1 MPNPIL
7 IRKNL
12 IWCTRKF
19 WPSSSHPPRD
29 FVAIKERGEEAR
41 VSPFGKGG
49 LRGIFSQI
57 VEPWVTA
64 EISPDPS
71 FTKRGNHKLPPLKGE
86 DVGNLLRARKTFATL
101 IVALSVSL
109 GAVAIACPA
118 TLERVRVGYS
128 VGGLIPFPVV
138 VACENK
144 FFEHLGLDVELIN
157 IPPTLAVTALV
168 SGDLQYVIFAG
179 TTLNAAVRG
188 FPVKLVMVYN
198 DRPLFSLMS
207 RPEIRSVKE
216 MKGKVLGIASLTSGE
231 SFLSRR
237 LLKEAGVD
245 PEREVTLR
253 SIGNTPD
260 RLVALRTGVVDATT
274 LTVPVDIQAEK
285 QGLRR
290 LAFMGEILESI
301 NGGLGVS
308 ERWIQQRP
316 EQIRK
321 MITGVFRGMAHAR
334 AHRQESIGL
343 VMSKWKMERDVAE
356 KAFDLMLRTWSDN
369 GQSSDQALQ
378 VGIEESLKFSSNKQ
392 TVALSRVADFNFVRE
407 VYRELRE
414 K

>member
-1 MPNPIL
+1 MGIL
-7 IRKNL
+7 IAFT
-12 IWCTRKF
+12 ITFVQPVGAATR
-19 WPSSSHPPRD
+19 D
-29 FVAIKERGEEAR
+29 IER
-41 VSPFGKGG
+41 
-49 LRGIFSQI
+49 I
-57 VEPWVTA
+57 
-64 EISPDPS
+64 
-71 FTKRGNHKLPPLKGE
+71 
-86 DVGNLLRARKTFATL
+86 
-101 IVALSVSL
+101 
-109 GAVAIACPA
+109 
-118 TLERVRVGYS
+118 RVGYS

-138 VACENK
+138 VARENK

-188 FPVKLVMVYN
+188 LPVKLVMVYN

-216 MKGKVLGIASLTSGE
+216 MKGKVLGVASLTSGE

-245 PEREVTLR
+245 PEREVSLR

-260 RLVALRTGVVDATT
+260 RLIALRTGVVDATT

-285 QGLRR
+285 QGLTR
-290 LAFMGEILESI
+290 LAFMGELLESI
-301 NGGLGVS
+301 SGGLGVS

-316 EQIRK
+316 DQIRK
-321 MITGVFRGMAHAR
+321 MITGVFRGMAYSQT
-334 AHRQESIGL
+334 HRQESITL
-343 VMSKWKMERDVAE
+343 VMSKWKMERDIAE
-356 KAFDLMLRTWSDN
+356 KAFDLMLKTWSDN
-369 GQSSDQALQ
+369 GQASDPALQ
-378 VGIEESLKFSSNKQ
+378 AGIEESLKVSSSKQ
-392 TVALSRVADFNFVRE
+392 SVPLSRVADFNFVRE

>member
-1 MPNPIL
+1 MSKAISHMRSTRKSKMHSLLLSNAFRSVIL
-7 IRKNL
+7 IAFT
-12 IWCTRKF
+12 IVFVQAVGAATR
-19 WPSSSHPPRD
+19 D
-29 FVAIKERGEEAR
+29 IER
-41 VSPFGKGG
+41 
-49 LRGIFSQI
+49 IQ
-57 VEPWVTA
+57 
-64 EISPDPS
+64 
-71 FTKRGNHKLPPLKGE
+71 
-86 DVGNLLRARKTFATL
+86 
-101 IVALSVSL
+101 
-109 GAVAIACPA
+109 
-118 TLERVRVGYS
+118 VGYS

-138 VACENK
+138 VARENK
-144 FFEHLGLDVELIN
+144 FFEQLGLDVELIN

-188 FPVKLVMVYN
+188 LPVKLVMVYN

-207 RPEIRSVKE
+207 RPEIRSIKE

-301 NGGLGVS
+301 SGGLGVS

-316 EQIRK
+316 DQIKK

-343 VMSKWKMERDVAE
+343 VMSKWKMERDIAE
-356 KAFDLMLRTWSDN
+356 KAFDLMLKTWSDN
-369 GQSSDQALQ
+369 GQASDQALQ
-378 VGIEESLKFSSNKQ
+378 VGIEESLKVSSSKQ
-392 TVALSRVADFNFVRE
+392 SVPISRVADFNFVRE
-407 VYRELRE
+407 VFRELKE

>member
-1 MPNPIL
+1 MPIKNTPMLRCAQLPRFRRLRAYGLWHRVRTFQPNAIGHQPYAKYLVVL
-7 IRKNL
+7 IAFAVASTQTAGAA
-12 IWCTRKF
+12 TR
-19 WPSSSHPPRD
+19 D
-29 FVAIKERGEEAR
+29 LERVR
-41 VSPFGKGG
+41 VGYSVGG
-49 LRGIFSQI
+49 LIPFP
-57 VEPWVTA
+57 VVA
-64 EISPDPS
+64 
-71 FTKRGNHKLPPLKGE
+71 
-86 DVGNLLRARKTFATL
+86 VG
-101 IVALSVSL
+101 VSL
-109 GAVAIACPA
+109 GAAAIACPA

-138 VACENK
+138 IAKENNL
-144 FFEHLGLDVELIN
+144 FEPLGLEIELIN

-301 NGGLGVS
+301 SGGLGVS

-316 EQIRK
+316 DQIKR
-321 MITGVFRGMAHAR
+321 MISGVFRGMAHAR

-343 VMSKWKMERDVAE
+343 VMSKWKIERDVAE
-356 KAFDLMLRTWSDN
+356 KALDLMMKTWSDN
-369 GQSSDQALQ
+369 GQASDQALQ
-378 VGIEESLKFSSNKQ
+378 AGIEESLKVSSSKQ

>member
-1 MPNPIL
+1 ML
-7 IRKNL
+7 
-12 IWCTRKF
+12 WCTKKF
-19 WPSSSHPPRD
+19 WSPLRHPTRD
-29 FVAIKERGEEAR
+29 FVATKDGGTEAR
-41 VSPFGKGG
+41 VSPFAKGG
-49 LRGIFSQI
+49 LREIFAHI
-57 VEPWVTA
+57 VEPRVTA
-64 EISPDPS
+64 EISPIPA
-71 FTKRGNHKLPPLKGE
+71 FTKWGNPKIPPVWE
-86 DVGNLLRARKTFATL
+86 MAVRNLLSPGKLF
-101 IVALSVSL
+101 VALGFAVVL
-109 GAVAIACPA
+109 GLASTTYTA

-138 VACENK
+138 VARENK
-144 FFEHLGLDVELIN
+144 LFEPLGLEIELIN

-188 FPVKLVMVYN
+188 LPVKLVMVYN

-216 MKGKVLGIASLTSGE
+216 MKGKVLGVASLTSGE

-245 PEREVTLR
+245 PEKEITLR
-253 SIGNTPD
+253 TIGNTPD
-260 RLVALRTGVVDATT
+260 RLVALKTGVVDATT

-285 QGLRR
+285 LGLRR

-316 EQIRK
+316 DQIKK
-321 MITGVFRGMAHAR
+321 MITGVFRGMAYAR
-334 AHRQESIGL
+334 THRPESIAL

-356 KAFDLMLRTWSDN
+356 KAFDLMLSTWSES
-369 GQSSDQALQ
+369 GTASDQAVQ
-378 VGIEESLKFSSNKQ
+378 IGIEESLKVSSSKQ
-392 TVALSRVADFNFVRE
+392 TVPLSRVIDFSFVRD
-407 VYRELRE
+407 VSREL
-414 K
+414 KTK

>member
-138 VACENK
+138 VARENR

-188 FPVKLVMVYN
+188 LPVK
-198 DRPLFSLMS
+198 
-207 RPEIRSVKE
+207 
-216 MKGKVLGIASLTSGE
+216 
-231 SFLSRR
+231 
-237 LLKEAGVD
+237 
-245 PEREVTLR
+245 
-253 SIGNTPD
+253 
-260 RLVALRTGVVDATT
+260 
-274 LTVPVDIQAEK
+274 
-285 QGLRR
+285 
-290 LAFMGEILESI
+290 
-301 NGGLGVS
+301 
-308 ERWIQQRP
+308 
-316 EQIRK
+316 
-321 MITGVFRGMAHAR
+321 
-334 AHRQESIGL
+334 
-343 VMSKWKMERDVAE
+343 
-356 KAFDLMLRTWSDN
+356 
-369 GQSSDQALQ
+369 
-378 VGIEESLKFSSNKQ
+378 
-392 TVALSRVADFNFVRE
+392 
-407 VYRELRE
+407 
-414 K
+414 

>member
-1 MPNPIL
+1 ML
-7 IRKNL
+7 
-12 IWCTRKF
+12 WCTKKF
-19 WPSSSHPPRD
+19 CSAIPHLTRD
-29 FVAIKERGEEAR
+29 FVAIKDGGEEAR
-41 VSPFGKGG
+41 VSLFAKGG
-49 LRGIFSQI
+49 LRGIFAHT
-57 VEPWVTA
+57 VEPPVTA
-64 EISPDPS
+64 EISPNPS
-71 FTKRGNHKLPPLKGE
+71 FTTFTKRGNPKIPLLWEKAVRNLSSAGKLFAALIFT
-86 DVGNLLRARKTFATL
+86 VGVVLE
-101 IVALSVSL
+101 L
-109 GAVAIACPA
+109 GSTAYTA

-138 VACENK
+138 FARENK
-144 FFEHLGLDVELIN
+144 LFAPLGLEIELIN

-188 FPVKLVMVYN
+188 LPVKLVMVYN

-216 MKGKVLGIASLTSGE
+216 MKGKVLGVASLTSGE

-237 LLKEAGVD
+237 LLKESGVD

-253 SIGNTPD
+253 TIGNTPD
-260 RLVALRTGVVDATT
+260 RLIALRTGVVDATT

-308 ERWIQQRP
+308 DRWIQQRP
-316 EQIRK
+316 DQIKK
-321 MITGVFRGMAHAR
+321 MITGVFRGMAYAR
-334 AHRQESIGL
+334 THRPESIAL

-356 KAFDLMLRTWSDN
+356 KAFDLMISTWSES
-369 GQSSDQALQ
+369 GTASDQAVQ
-378 VGIEESLKFSSNKQ
+378 VGIEESLKVSSSKQ
-392 TVALSRVADFNFVRE
+392 SVPLSRVIDFSFVRE
-407 VYRELRE
+407 VSREL
-414 K
+414 KIK